1 MALSPGD
8 KLGPY
13 EILAKLGEGRGGRIQ
28 RRGLVAQNGRHDG
41 DGVLSVEGPPS
52 AGNREALPREAAG
65 AALPDG
71 GRPQARWE
79 RRTSPRWAGLM
90 RKLNLRDS

>member
-1 MALSPGD
+1 MTLSQATNSAPTRSSRNSARAGAD
-8 KLGPY
+8 AS
-13 EILAKLGEGRGGRIQ
+13 E

-52 AGNREALPREAAG
+52 AGDREALPRDAAG
-65 AALPDG
+65 ASRPDG
-71 GRPQARWE
+71 GRAQDHWE

-90 RKLNLRDS
+90 RKLNLPDS